1 MDRHIRHLELEY
13 FSVIPTHCVL
23 RLEIQRQKKKS
34 LGILYCSTRVISVMF
49 IKSTEYTVHIKAQN
63 KILIS
68 LSRVPDLER
77 KDVKDQGTEGIW
89 P

>member
-1 MDRHIRHLELEY
+1 
-13 FSVIPTHCVL
+13 
-23 RLEIQRQKKKS
+23 
-34 LGILYCSTRVISVMF
+34 MF